1 MTEGINVHLYG
12 AHIFHTD
19 NEQVWSFVR
28 RFSDFNSYVHTV
40 IARNADRYYHMPV
53 SLMTFHEIFGTMRP
67 DDIPCI
73 LAAEREKEY
82 YPNPENL
89 EQKAVSLIGRTV
101 YDLLIKG
108 YTEKQWGRAATELP
122 AEIK

>member
-1 MTEGINVHLYG
+1 MSRCSLSCDGSPT
-12 AHIFHTD
+12 
-19 NEQVWSFVR
+19 S
-28 RFSDFNSYVHTV
+28 TV
-40 IARNADRYYHMPV
+40 TCIQSLRNADRYYHMPV

-108 YTEKQWGRAATELP
+108 YTEKQWGRAAT
-122 AEIK
+122 

>member
-1 MTEGINVHLYG
+1 M
-12 AHIFHTD
+12 
-19 NEQVWSFVR
+19 
-28 RFSDFNSYVHTV
+28 
-40 IARNADRYYHMPV
+40 RYSVQCVLTTYQ
-53 SLMTFHEIFGTMRP
+53 
-67 DDIPCI
+67 CI

-108 YTEKQWGRAATELP
+108 YTEKQWGRAAT
-122 AEIK
+122 

>member
-1 MTEGINVHLYG
+1 
-12 AHIFHTD
+12 
-19 NEQVWSFVR
+19 
-28 RFSDFNSYVHTV
+28 
-40 IARNADRYYHMPV
+40 MPV

-108 YTEKQWGRAATELP
+108 YTENQWGRAATELP
-122 AEIK
+122 AEIKWNAFPYAQRSTAVISVTDTKASPPTDIMPW

>member
-1 MTEGINVHLYG
+1 
-12 AHIFHTD
+12 
-19 NEQVWSFVR
+19 
-28 RFSDFNSYVHTV
+28 
-40 IARNADRYYHMPV
+40 
-53 SLMTFHEIFGTMRP
+53 MTFHEIFGAMRP

-108 YTEKQWGRAATELP
+108 YTE
-122 AEIK
+122 

>member
-1 MTEGINVHLYG
+1 MSICT
-12 AHIFHTD
+12 FHTD
-19 NEQVWSFVR
+19 NKQVWPFVR

-108 YTEKQWGRAATELP
+108 YTENQWGRAAT
-122 AEIK
+122 